1 MRTIG
6 FLGAIAL
13 TVAVG
18 GCSARPDTELRQ
30 RLQALQQTI
39 EQLGAQWQA
48 QVEVLSNRVA
58 ALERQQERIH
68 AVKTDAAFGDDM
80 VVAAMTTLEDEVSRL
95 ARVLDTTGLEQVA
108 TNEVD
113 PQALRDVLTE
123 YSERRQIA
131 QVQERLQQRNEEL
144 HAEDQKVYGEE
155 LNRLYEQARFRWGRD
170 RGSDEERE
178 KAFQEL
184 VQKYPDAHATAMI
197 AAERAVGAL
206 FRDNIEDA
214 ERYYAFLQ
222 SNPKFAGT
230 VTDWGVEA
238 MPAIQAGLA
247 RMYLRQNRRQDAER
261 LINDLEQNYG
271 DSYIFTMGGGG
282 RRGGRRGFEPRWE
295 RGSAVAQSLRERL

>member
-1 MRTIG
+1 MTI
-6 FLGAIAL
+6 AI
-13 TVAVG
+13 G
-18 GCSARPDTELRQ
+18 GCGGRPDTEVRD

-39 EQLGAQWQA
+39 EQLEAQWQA

-58 ALERQQERIH
+58 ALEKHQERAS
-68 AVKTDAAFGDDM
+68 AVKADTGVADDM
-80 VVAAMTTLEDEVSRL
+80 VVTAMTTLEDEVSRL

-108 TNEVD
+108 TNQVD

-131 QVQERLQQRNEEL
+131 QAQERLQQRNQEL
-144 HAEDQKVYGEE
+144 HAEDQKVYGDE
-155 LNRLYEQARFRWGRD
+155 LNRLYEQARFRWGRGND
-170 RGSDEERE
+170 DERE

-206 FRDNIEDA
+206 FRDNLEDA

-222 SNPKFAGT
+222 NNPKFAGT

-261 LINDLEQNYG
+261 LITDLEQKYG
-271 DSYIFTMGGGG
+271 DSYVFTMGSNG
-282 RRGGRRGFEPRWE
+282 RRGGRRSFEPRWE
-295 RGSAVAQSLRERL
+295 RGRDVAQSLRERL

>member
-1 MRTIG
+1 MRTLA
-6 FLGAIAL
+6 FIA
-13 TVAVG
+13 VAALIVPVS
-18 GCSARPDTELRQ
+18 GCSRRADTELQ
-30 RLQALQQTI
+30 HQLQALQQTI

-58 ALERQQERIH
+58 ALEKHQERTS
-68 AVKTDAAFGDDM
+68 AVKADAAFADDM
-80 VVAAMTTLEDEVSRL
+80 VVVAMTTLEDEVSRL
-95 ARVLDTTGLEQVA
+95 ARVLDTTGLEHVA
-108 TNEVD
+108 TNQVD

-131 QVQERLQQRNEEL
+131 QVQERLQQRNQER

-155 LNRLYEQARFRWGRD
+155 LSRLYEQARFRWGRD
-170 RGSDEERE
+170 RGSDQERE
-178 KAFQEL
+178 TAFQEL
-184 VQKYPDAHATAMI
+184 MQKYPDAHATAMI

-206 FRDNIEDA
+206 FRGNVEDA

-247 RMYLRQNRRQDAER
+247 HMYLRQNRRQDAER
-261 LINDLEQNYG
+261 LINDLEQKYG
-271 DSYIFTMGGGG
+271 DSYIVTMGGGG